1 MKTLKNRVQLIGR
14 LGRDPEIK
22 ELKNGQHVARF
33 SLATTET
40 FKTTEGEKKQDVQW
54 HNIVA
59 WNKLAEIAAEYLTK
73 GAEIAVDGQIKYK
86 IFDDRD
92 GNTRYYTEIIVNEL
106 LMMNKPQTQKLK
118 AA

>member
-14 LGRDPEIK
+14 LGKNPEIR

-40 FKTTEGEKKQDVQW
+40 FRNADGEKKQDVQW
-54 HNIVA
+54 HNVVA
-59 WNKLAEIAAEYLTK
+59 WNKLAEIAANYLAK
-73 GAEIAVDGQIKYK
+73 GAEVAVDGQIKYK
-86 IFDDRD
+86 VFDDND
-92 GNTRYYTEIIVNEL
+92 GNTRYYTEIVVNEL
-106 LMMNKPQTQKLK
+106 LMMNKSQVENRK